1 MSQSAILEMNGV
13 ELIGSLPSN
22 RILKVF
28 LAGIEHC
35 FFIHN
40 TPKSQVTLDDIV
52 RDGYYQD
59 FR

>member
-1 MSQSAILEMNGV
+1 MSHSAILEMNGL

-28 LAGIEHC
+28 LAVIEHY
-35 FFIHN
+35 FFIQN
-40 TPKSQVTLDDIV
+40 TTKLQVTLDDTV